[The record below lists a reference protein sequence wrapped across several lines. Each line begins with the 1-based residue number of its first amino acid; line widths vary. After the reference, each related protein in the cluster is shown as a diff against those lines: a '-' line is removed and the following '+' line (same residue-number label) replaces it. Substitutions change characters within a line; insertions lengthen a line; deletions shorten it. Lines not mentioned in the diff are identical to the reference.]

1 MKPSANRPKAAP
13 ARLSG
18 MRAFYVLWAGQFVS
32 IFATRM
38 TQFAITLWAWDLTGT
53 ATGLVLVGV
62 AAFAPKVILGPFAGT
77 LIDRWNR
84 KLVLALSDAGAA
96 VATAI
101 LLVLFATGQAQI
113 WHLYLTGALSGAF
126 SAFQYPAYSAV
137 VATMVPKEQFAR
149 VNGMRAV
156 VGSASGIGAPLLA
169 GALLA
174 LVQIPTILIL
184 DLVTFGAAFG
194 TLLIVHIP
202 QPAQS
207 QEGQAGRGSILRETG
222 QGLRYILARRSLT
235 AIFLLFT
242 LSNIHAAF
250 GYPMMTPMVLAK
262 TGDDS
267 VILGLVQSAGSV
279 GFLAGGLLM
288 SLWGGPKRRI
298 HAINISFILWGL
310 VGAFVFG
317 PAWTL
322 PWWMV
327 GSFSMAIFNPI
338 VNSAYIAILQ
348 SKVAPD
354 LQGRIFG
361 LEDTIST
368 VSWPLGQLAAG
379 MLADNLFEPAMAP
392 GGGLAGTLGP
402 IFGTGPGA
410 GMGVLIVIGGILAIG
425 NGTLGYLVRPI
436 RDIEELMP
444 DHGVGVEVAEPTEP
458 RVSAGAGH
466 SKSTSQLSGE

>member
-1 MKPSANRPKAAP
+1 
-13 ARLSG
+13 

-38 TQFAITLWAWDLTGT
+38 THFAIALWAWDLTGT
-53 ATGLVLVGV
+53 ATGLVLVVV
-62 AAFAPKVILGPFAGT
+62 ASFVPKVILGPFAGT

-96 VATAI
+96 VSTAV
-101 LLVLFATGQAQI
+101 LLVLFATGKAQI
-113 WHLYLTGALSGAF
+113 WHLYVTGAFSGAF

-137 VATMVPKEQFAR
+137 VATMVSKDQFAR

-174 LVQIPTILIL
+174 LVDIPAILIL
-184 DLVTFGAAFG
+184 DLVTFSAAFG
-194 TLLIVHIP
+194 TLLVVHIP
-202 QPAQS
+202 QPVRS
-207 QEGQAGRGSILRETG
+207 DEGETGRGSILRETQ

-250 GYPMMTPMVLAK
+250 GYPLMTPMILAK

-267 VILGLVQSAGSV
+267 VVLGLVQSAGSI

-288 SLWGGPKRRI
+288 SLWGGPARRI
-298 HAINISFILWGL
+298 HAINLSFILWGVL
-310 VGAFVFG
+310 GTFVFG
-317 PAWTL
+317 PAWSL
-322 PWWMV
+322 PLWMI
-327 GSFSMAIFNPI
+327 GSFLMALFNPI
-338 VNSAYIAILQ
+338 INSAYIAILQ

-368 VSWPLGQLAAG
+368 VSFPIGQLIAAQ
-379 MLADNLFEPAMAP
+379 LADRVLEPAMTSGTA
-392 GGGLAGTLGP
+392 LADALGP
-402 IFGTGPGA
+402 IFGTGAGA
-410 GMGVLIVIGGILAIG
+410 GMGVLIVLGGLMAIG
-425 NGTLGYLVRPI
+425 NGFLGYLIKPI

-444 DHGVGVEVAEPTEP
+444 DHGVSLEA
-458 RVSAGAGH
+458 AAAD
-466 SKSTSQLSGE
+466 